1 MPVEQSAVERP
12 SEVGRSPVTCTRCV
26 MDTSDPAIT
35 FDEAGVCNHCHTYDL
50 NMAMIGPLAH
60 RQRMLSSVV
69 EDLRRRGRGR
79 DYDCIVGISGG
90 IDSAYTAYLLVR
102 ELGLRPLAVH
112 VDLGWNSEVA
122 VRNIERLV
130 NRLKI
135 DLFTHVVDWD
145 EMRDLQAAFLRSSL
159 ANADAPQD
167 HAFVAVL
174 YDVARRQKIDCLFSG
189 HNFATESCLPSSWGY
204 NARDGRLLRDVHL
217 RYGHGKLKH
226 FPVLPFW
233 KDVLLYNLLF
243 RVTKINLLDYYD
255 YEKDEAIRIIGSEI
269 GWEYYGGKHYES
281 RFTRFYQSYYLP
293 KRFGFD
299 KRRAHVSSLILS
311 GEVTRDEALATLK
324 EDLTTSLFVREE
336 TDYVLRKLGIPVA
349 EFEEIVRS
357 PVRTYR
363 DFKNRER
370 AYKIVIALNEWRKRR
385 RFRPSGAVGF
395 NATAVKEA
403 ND

>member
-1 MPVEQSAVERP
+1 MPIEQLAAESRSEER
-12 SEVGRSPVTCTRCV
+12 RSTVTCTRCV

-50 NMAMIGPLAH
+50 NMAMIGPLAL
-60 RQRMLSSVV
+60 RQRMLANVV
-69 EDLRRRGRGR
+69 QDLRRRRCGR
-79 DYDCIVGISGG
+79 DYDCMVGISGG

-167 HAFVAVL
+167 HAFVSVL
-174 YDVARRQKIDCLFSG
+174 YDVAKRQKIDCLFSG

-217 RYGHGKLKH
+217 RYGHLKLKH

-233 KDVLLYNLLF
+233 KDVLIYNLLF

-255 YEKDEAIRIIGSEI
+255 YNKHVAIRVIENEI

-299 KRRAHVSSLILS
+299 KRRAHLSSLILS
-311 GEVTRDEALATLK
+311 GEITRDEALVTLQ
-324 EDLTTSLFVREE
+324 EDLTTASFVTEE
-336 TDYVLRKLGIPVA
+336 TDYVLRKLGIPAA
-349 EFEEIVRS
+349 EFEELMRS

-363 DFKNRER
+363 DYKNNAL
-370 AYKIVIALNEWRKRR
+370 AYKAVIGLNEWRKRR
-385 RFRPSGAVGF
+385 RFRPSGTGWIDPAI
-395 NATAVKEA
+395 AKDA